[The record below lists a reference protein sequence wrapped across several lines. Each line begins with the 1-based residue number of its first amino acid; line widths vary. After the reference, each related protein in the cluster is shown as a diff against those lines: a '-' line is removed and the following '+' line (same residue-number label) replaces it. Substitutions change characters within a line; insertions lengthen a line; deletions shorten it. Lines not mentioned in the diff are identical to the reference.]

1 MMRKSVLD
9 AGVESRRVLHITRI
23 TMTNT
28 AWTTE
33 LSSETECFYL
43 YSLDEIGIDLY
54 ATGYTRFCH
63 DAVVRKRKMEVK
75 ISSSLTQRL
84 KNKRANAELP
94 PWQRRAI
101 PM

>member
-1 MMRKSVLD
+1 
-9 AGVESRRVLHITRI
+9 
-23 TMTNT
+23 MTNT

-54 ATGYTRFCH
+54 ATGYAKLCH
-63 DAVVRKRKMEVK
+63 DTVAGAFGRTVEVK

-84 KNKRANAELP
+84 KNKRANTELP

-101 PM
+101 LM